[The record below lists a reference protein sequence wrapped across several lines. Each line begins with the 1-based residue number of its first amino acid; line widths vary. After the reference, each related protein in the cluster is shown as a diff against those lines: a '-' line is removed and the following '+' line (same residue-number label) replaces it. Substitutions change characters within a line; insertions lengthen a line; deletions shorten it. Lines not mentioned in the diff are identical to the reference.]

1 MPLFMA
7 QALSAGRRITAHWFS
22 MVLLAALVINV
33 GCAPVAN
40 HRHSIRFR
48 HHPRSPVTFQRREQG
63 PDPNGF
69 TSPDHP
75 LFWVFVV
82 TIVHSCVGFI
92 VVTILILR
100 CVFDIRASKTA
111 DDTATVKSFGDKDS
125 LGRSDSMN
133 LNKPPKVYPAMSSVL
148 RGTSSRFNQ
157 RSVPLQVDDVM
168 AASPM
173 MQSQDMS
180 FANGI
185 RPVSFLS
192 DGSSTF
198 SLDAKDTDDARQ
210 LRQSDLARPS
220 VTRGTDEWHIHMS
233 EMEENDESFEKPIQL
248 GVAH

>member
-1 MPLFMA
+1 
-7 QALSAGRRITAHWFS
+7 
-22 MVLLAALVINV
+22 
-33 GCAPVAN
+33 
-40 HRHSIRFR
+40 
-48 HHPRSPVTFQRREQG
+48 
-63 PDPNGF
+63 
-69 TSPDHP
+69 
-75 LFWVFVV
+75 
-82 TIVHSCVGFI
+82 
-92 VVTILILR
+92 
-100 CVFDIRASKTA
+100 
-111 DDTATVKSFGDKDS
+111 
-125 LGRSDSMN
+125 
-133 LNKPPKVYPAMSSVL
+133 
-148 RGTSSRFNQ
+148 
-157 RSVPLQVDDVM
+157 M